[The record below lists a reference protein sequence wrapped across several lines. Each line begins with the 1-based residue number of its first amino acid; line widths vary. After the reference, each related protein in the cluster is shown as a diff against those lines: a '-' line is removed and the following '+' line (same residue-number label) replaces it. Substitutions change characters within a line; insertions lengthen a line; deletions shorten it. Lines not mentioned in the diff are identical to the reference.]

1 MRMMA
6 GSCQLNVL
14 RALRML
20 HSAVLSSL
28 NPTKKRGKN
37 GDCLVIA
44 WSFSYSV
51 TLNLK
56 LGTLCTLRTQI
67 KQNAKTCKPQQPTFY
82 SQ

>member
-1 MRMMA
+1 MRMIA
-6 GSCQLNVL
+6 GSCLLNVL

-28 NPTKKRGKN
+28 NPTKKGKN
-37 GDCLVIA
+37 GGYLVIA

-56 LGTLCTLRTQI
+56 LGHCVHLER
-67 KQNAKTCKPQQPTFY
+67 K
-82 SQ
+82 